1 MVSCFQFSRKQ
12 TVTSFEFVS
21 RDMFSH
27 FIMFYILNKIKA
39 YDLCNSGGFGYRWV
53 EFRKPNTPISTRL
66 NPKMCD
72 WKPDDPQWPAHLTI
86 FRFGLFGLNRFADF
100 YSPLISSRLCI
111 VNSILQQPGL
121 IPTINFIDFLLL
133 TWCDVYLLVCS
144 LALLVLS
151 FLWILSL
158 FQKKKKNFF
167 YISVIHSIFYCAL
180 FIKKYILKGEIK
192 LDPLQYP
199 CSTREDPFPS
209 TTHAYL

>member
-72 WKPDDPQWPAHLTI
+72 WKPDDPQRPARLTI

-100 YSPLISSRLCI
+100 YPPLNIYIRDHNLTKTNSAVSREKQ
-111 VNSILQQPGL
+111 S
-121 IPTINFIDFLLL
+121 FYRFS
-133 TWCDVYLLVCS
+133 YLV
-144 LALLVLS
+144 
-151 FLWILSL
+151 
-158 FQKKKKNFF
+158 
-167 YISVIHSIFYCAL
+167 
-180 FIKKYILKGEIK
+180 E
-192 LDPLQYP
+192 
-199 CSTREDPFPS
+199 T
-209 TTHAYL
+209 